1 MSKIITHGQWSLA
14 CFPLGPFATNAY
26 VLWSTD
32 DQSREAWIVDA
43 PFGPGPIGRFIEAQR
58 LVPSRII
65 LTHAHMDHIAGLPE
79 LCRAWPEA
87 IVHIH
92 HAEVSW
98 LGDPELNLSA
108 PFGAPMSI
116 ATPRTLSPL
125 FLAPPTQAH
134 GDSLPLHAQTFTIRH
149 TPGHS
154 PGGIAIIAPD
164 LSFALVG
171 DTLFAGSIGRTDF
184 PNSDLATLAAS
195 IRRELYPP
203 ALPPTTAIYPGHGP
217 ATTIARELRDNPFV
231 RA

>member
-1 MSKIITHGQWSLA
+1 MSKVTTHGPWSLA

-26 VLWSTD
+26 VLWSAD
-32 DQSREAWIVDA
+32 DASQKAWIIDA
-43 PFGPGPIGRFIEAQR
+43 PFSPGPIRQFMEAQR
-58 LVPSRII
+58 LKPSRII
-65 LTHAHMDHIAGLPE
+65 LTHAHMDHIAGLPD
-79 LCRAWPEA
+79 LTRAWPQA
-87 IVHIH
+87 TVHIH
-92 HAEVSW
+92 SAEVSW

-116 ATPRTLSPL
+116 ATPPTLSPL
-125 FLAPPTQAH
+125 AH
-134 GDSLPLHAQTFTIRH
+134 ADTLTLHDHTFTIRH

-164 LSFALVG
+164 ATFALVG

-184 PNSDLATLAAS
+184 PNSDFDTLAAS

-217 ATTIARELRDNPFV
+217 TTTIARELRSNPYV
-231 RA
+231 RPV